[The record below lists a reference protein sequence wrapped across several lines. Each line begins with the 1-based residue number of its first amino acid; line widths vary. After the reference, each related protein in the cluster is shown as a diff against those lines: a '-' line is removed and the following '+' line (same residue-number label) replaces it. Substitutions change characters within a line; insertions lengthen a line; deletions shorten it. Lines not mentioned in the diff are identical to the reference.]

1 MDQRHINVKNV
12 KSASLLPQLE
22 ELTFYQSMK
31 ASNHIMYEPKKIFS
45 SLPQQYFFYRKLQY
59 ETLF

>member
-1 MDQRHINVKNV
+1 MDQRHISVKNV
-12 KSASLLPQLE
+12 KSTSLLPQLE

-31 ASNHIMYEPKKIFS
+31 ASNHIMYEPKKNFQAFPNNI
-45 SLPQQYFFYRKLQY
+45 FFYRKLQY